1 MVTKKETSDLDFE
14 SLLEKY
20 DYKFQKGDLVKGII
34 CGFDSQGVM
43 VDIGAK
49 TIAVIPTYE
58 AVDKGENPE
67 DKFQKGQE
75 GEFLIIKEE
84 DEDGKFLLSK
94 KKVDFAYAWK
104 ELEKAKADD
113 ETIMGTVVNVVKGGV
128 LVDVSGVRGF
138 IPSSQLRTRESD
150 VEVGSKLELKILTL
164 DAQQN
169 NFILSN
175 KKVYEDTAEEARK
188 NIFSQ
193 IEAGQ
198 VVKGEV
204 VRITDFG
211 AFIDL
216 GGIDG
221 LLPLSQ
227 LSWRWIDHPTD
238 ILKVGDKID
247 VEVIAVDHDKQR
259 VSLSLKNLE
268 PDPWIEAEK
277 QIKEGDKVEGT
288 VTRLKHFGAFVE
300 VYDKQRVSLSLK
312 NLEPDPWI
320 EAEKQIKEGDKVEGT
335 VTRLKHFGAFVEVFP
350 GVEALL
356 PHNEVVDYQNDSKNI
371 LQVGDKISTYI
382 LKFNPSDK
390 RIALSIHEQS
400 VSEAGTEE

>member
-1 MVTKKETSDLDFE
+1 MVTKKETVDLDFE
-14 SLLEKY
+14 ALLDKY
-20 DYKFQKGDLVKGII
+20 DYKFQKGDLVKGVI

-49 TIAVIPTYE
+49 TTAIIPTYE
-58 AVDKGENPE
+58 AVEKGENIE
-67 DKFQKGQE
+67 DKFEKGQE

-84 DEDGKFLLSK
+84 DEDGRFLLSK

-104 ELEKAKADD
+104 ELEKAKAAD
-113 ETIMGTVVNVVKGGV
+113 ETIIGTVANIVKGGI

-138 IPSSQLRTRESD
+138 IPSSQLRTRETD

-193 IEAGQ
+193 IEPGQ

-238 ILKVGDKID
+238 ILNVGDKID

-259 VSLSLKNLE
+259 
-268 PDPWIEAEK
+268 I
-277 QIKEGDKVEGT
+277 
-288 VTRLKHFGAFVE
+288 
-300 VYDKQRVSLSLK
+300 SLSLK

-356 PHNEVVDYQNDSKNI
+356 PHNEVVDYQNESKTI
-371 LQVGDKISTYI
+371 LKVGDKISTYI
-382 LKFNPSDK
+382 LKFNPADK
-390 RIALSIHEQS
+390 RIALSVHEQN
-400 VSEAGTEE
+400 VTEVGTEE

>member
-1 MVTKKETSDLDFE
+1 MVAKDLDFE
-14 SLLEKY
+14 ELLKQY
-20 DYKFQKGDLVKGII
+20 DYKFQKGDLVKGIV
-34 CGFDSQGVM
+34 CGFDGQGVM

-49 TIAVIPTYE
+49 TIAIVPTRE
-58 AVDKGENPE
+58 AVEKDEKVE
-67 DKFQKGQE
+67 DKFEKGKE
-75 GEFLIIKEE
+75 YEFLIIREE

-94 KKVDFAYAWK
+94 KRVDFAYSWK
-104 ELEKAKADD
+104 ELEKAKAAD
-113 ETIMGTVVNVVKGGV
+113 ETILGTVAGVVKGGV
-128 LVDVSGVRGF
+128 LVDISGVRGF
-138 IPSSQLRTRESD
+138 VPSSQLRAKETD
-150 VEVGSKLELKILTL
+150 LEVGSKIELKILTL
-164 DAQQN
+164 DSQQN

-175 KKVYEDTAEEARK
+175 KKVYDDTATEARK
-188 NIFSQ
+188 NVFSQ
-193 IEAGQ
+193 IEPGQ
-198 VVKGEV
+198 VVKGDV

-268 PDPWIEAEK
+268 PDPWLEAEK

-288 VTRLKHFGAFVE
+288 ITR
-300 VYDKQRVSLSLK
+300 
-312 NLEPDPWI
+312 I
-320 EAEKQIKEGDKVEGT
+320 
-335 VTRLKHFGAFVEVFP
+335 KHFGAFVEVFP

-356 PHNEVVDYQNDSKNI
+356 PHAELTELQNESKNI
-371 LQVGDKISTYI
+371 LQVGDKIQTYI
-382 LKFNPSDK
+382 LKFNPTDK
-390 RIALSIHEQS
+390 RIALSVKEP
-400 VSEAGTEE
+400 TEEKASEE

>member
-1 MVTKKETSDLDFE
+1 MVTKKETMDFE
-14 SLLEKY
+14 ALLDKY
-20 DYKFQKGDLVKGII
+20 DYKFQKGDLVKGTV

-49 TIAVIPTYE
+49 TTAVIPTYE
-58 AVDKGENPE
+58 AVDKGENIE
-67 DKFQKGQE
+67 DKFKKGQE
-75 GEFLIIKEE
+75 GEFLIIREE

-113 ETIMGTVVNVVKGGV
+113 ETILGTVVNVVKGGV
-128 LVDVSGVRGF
+128 LVEVSGVRGF
-138 IPSSQLRTRESD
+138 IPSSQLRTREAD

-175 KKVYEDTAEEARK
+175 KKVYEDSAEETRK

-238 ILKVGDKID
+238 ILNVGDKID
-247 VEVIAVDHDKQR
+247 VEVISVDH
-259 VSLSLKNLE
+259 
-268 PDPWIEAEK
+268 
-277 QIKEGDKVEGT
+277 
-288 VTRLKHFGAFVE
+288 
-300 VYDKQRVSLSLK
+300 DKQRVSLSLK

-356 PHNEVVDYQNDSKNI
+356 PHNEVVDYQNESKSI

-382 LKFNPSDK
+382 IKFNPADK
-390 RIALSIHEQS
+390 RIALSVHEASAEPAQKS
-400 VSEAGTEE
+400 TEE

>member
-1 MVTKKETSDLDFE
+1 MVTKKEKELDFE
-14 SLLEKY
+14 ELLEKY
-20 DYKFQKGDLVKGII
+20 DYKFQKGDLVKGVV
-34 CGFDSQGVM
+34 CGFDGQGVM

-49 TIAVIPTYE
+49 TTAVIPTYE
-58 AVDKGENPE
+58 AVDKGENIE
-67 DKFQKGQE
+67 EVFQKGQE
-75 GEFLIIKEE
+75 GEFLIIREE

-104 ELEKAKADD
+104 ELEKAKAAD
-113 ETIMGTVVNVVKGGV
+113 ETIIGTVVSVVKGGV

-138 IPSSQLRTRESD
+138 IPSSQLRAKEAD
-150 VEVGSKLELKILTL
+150 IEVGSKLELKILTL
-164 DAQQN
+164 DVQQN

-211 AFIDL
+211 AFVDL
-216 GGIDG
+216 GGLDG

-238 ILKVGDKID
+238 ILNVGDKID
-247 VEVIAVDHDKQR
+247 VEVISVDHDKQR

-268 PDPWIEAEK
+268 PDPWIEAAK
-277 QIKEGDKVEGT
+277 TIKEGDKVEGT
-288 VTRLKHFGAFVE
+288 VTRLKHFGAFIE
-300 VYDKQRVSLSLK
+300 VY
-312 NLEPDPWI
+312 
-320 EAEKQIKEGDKVEGT
+320 
-335 VTRLKHFGAFVEVFP
+335 P

-356 PHNEVVDYQNDSKNI
+356 PHNEVADYQNSTDTIIK
-371 LQVGDKISTYI
+371 VGDKINTYI
-382 LKFNPSDK
+382 MKFNPDDK
-390 RIALSIHEQS
+390 RIALSVHEQNPQE
-400 VSEAGTEE
+400 EAKQEEE

>member
-1 MVTKKETSDLDFE
+1 MGFKMVAEDLDFE
-14 SLLEKY
+14 ELLKKY
-20 DYKFQKGDLVKGII
+20 DYKFQKGDLVKGIV

-49 TIAVIPTYE
+49 TTAAVPLRE
-58 AVDKGENPE
+58 AVEKDEKPE
-67 DKFQKGQE
+67 DKFEKGKE
-75 GEFLIIKEE
+75 YEFLIIRDE

-104 ELEKAKADD
+104 ELEKAKEAD
-113 ETIMGTVVNVVKGGV
+113 ETILGTVAGIVKGGV
-128 LVDVSGVRGF
+128 LIDISGVRGF
-138 IPSSQLRTRESD
+138 VPSSQLRMRETD
-150 VEVGSKLELKILTL
+150 LEVGSKIELKILTL
-164 DAQQN
+164 DSQQN

-175 KKVYEDTAEEARK
+175 KKVYDDTVVETRK
-188 NIFSQ
+188 NVFSQ
-193 IEAGQ
+193 IEPGQ
-198 VVKGEV
+198 VLKGEV

-238 ILKVGDKID
+238 ILKVGEKID

-268 PDPWIEAEK
+268 PDPWLAAEK
-277 QIKEGDKVEGT
+277 EIKEGDKVEGT
-288 VTRLKHFGAFVE
+288 ITR
-300 VYDKQRVSLSLK
+300 
-312 NLEPDPWI
+312 I
-320 EAEKQIKEGDKVEGT
+320 
-335 VTRLKHFGAFVEVFP
+335 KHFGAFVEVFP

-356 PHNEVVDYQNDSKNI
+356 PHAEVVELQNAKKNI
-371 LQVGDKISTYI
+371 LQVGDKIETYI
-382 LKFNPSDK
+382 LKFNPTDK
-390 RIALSIHEQS
+390 RIALTTKENPE
-400 VSEAGTEE
+400 EAAPVEDVVEE

>member
-1 MVTKKETSDLDFE
+1 MVTKKETTDQDFE
-14 SLLEKY
+14 TLLEKY
-20 DYKFQKGDLVKGII
+20 DYKFQKGDLVKGIV
-34 CGFDSQGVM
+34 CGFDSQGVL

-49 TIAVIPTYE
+49 TVAVIPTYE
-58 AVDKGENPE
+58 AVDKGENIE
-67 DKFQKGQE
+67 DKFKKGDE

-104 ELEKAKADD
+104 ELEKAKAEDQ
-113 ETIMGTVVNVVKGGV
+113 TILGTVVNVVKGGV
-128 LVDVSGVRGF
+128 LVEVSGVRGF

-150 VEVGSKLELKILTL
+150 VEVGAKLELKILTL

-238 ILKVGDKID
+238 ILNVGDKID
-247 VEVIAVDHDKQR
+247 VEVIGVDHDKQR

-277 QIKEGDKVEGT
+277 K
-288 VTRLKHFGAFVE
+288 
-300 VYDKQRVSLSLK
+300 
-312 NLEPDPWI
+312 
-320 EAEKQIKEGDKVEGT
+320 IKEGDKVEGT

-356 PHNEVVDYQNDSKNI
+356 PHNEVVDYQNESQSI
-371 LQVGDKISTYI
+371 LQVGDKVQTYI
-382 LKFNPSDK
+382 LKFNPADK
-390 RIALSIHEQS
+390 RIALSVHEQS
-400 VSEAGTEE
+400 IADADEESPKE

>member
-1 MVTKKETSDLDFE
+1 MVTKKETIDFE
-14 SLLEKY
+14 ALLDKY
-20 DYKFQKGDLVKGII
+20 DYKFQKGDLVKGTV

-49 TIAVIPTYE
+49 TTAVIPTYE
-58 AVDKGENPE
+58 AVDKGENIE
-67 DKFQKGQE
+67 DKFKKGQE
-75 GEFLIIKEE
+75 GEFLIIREE

-104 ELEKAKADD
+104 ELEKAKAAD
-113 ETIMGTVVNVVKGGV
+113 ETILGTVVNVVKGGV
-128 LVDVSGVRGF
+128 LVEVSGVRGF
-138 IPSSQLRTRESD
+138 IPSSQLRTREAD

-175 KKVYEDTAEEARK
+175 KKVYEDSAEETRK

-238 ILKVGDKID
+238 ILNVGDKID
-247 VEVIAVDHDKQR
+247 VEVISVDH
-259 VSLSLKNLE
+259 
-268 PDPWIEAEK
+268 
-277 QIKEGDKVEGT
+277 
-288 VTRLKHFGAFVE
+288 
-300 VYDKQRVSLSLK
+300 DKQRVSLSLK

-356 PHNEVVDYQNDSKNI
+356 PHNEVVDYQNESKSI

-382 LKFNPSDK
+382 IKFNPADK
-390 RIALSIHEQS
+390 RIALSVHEASAEPVQES
-400 VSEAGTEE
+400 TEE

>member
-1 MVTKKETSDLDFE
+1 M
-14 SLLEKY
+14 
-20 DYKFQKGDLVKGII
+20 
-34 CGFDSQGVM
+34 
-43 VDIGAK
+43 
-49 TIAVIPTYE
+49 
-58 AVDKGENPE
+58 
-67 DKFQKGQE
+67 
-75 GEFLIIKEE
+75 
-84 DEDGKFLLSK
+84 
-94 KKVDFAYAWK
+94 
-104 ELEKAKADD
+104 
-113 ETIMGTVVNVVKGGV
+113 
-128 LVDVSGVRGF
+128 
-138 IPSSQLRTRESD
+138 
-150 VEVGSKLELKILTL
+150 KILTL

-175 KKVYEDTAEEARK
+175 KKVYEDSVEEARK
-188 NIFSQ
+188 TIFSQ

-300 VYDKQRVSLSLK
+300 V
-312 NLEPDPWI
+312 
-320 EAEKQIKEGDKVEGT
+320 
-335 VTRLKHFGAFVEVFP
+335 FP

-356 PHNEVVDYQNDSKNI
+356 PHNEVVDYQNDSKSI

-382 LKFNPSDK
+382 LKFNPADK
-390 RIALSIHEQS
+390 RIALSVHEQTS
-400 VSEAGTEE
+400 TEVGSED

>member
-1 MVTKKETSDLDFE
+1 MASDELDFE
-14 SLLEKY
+14 ELLKKY
-20 DYKFQKGDLVKGII
+20 DYNFQKGDLVKGLV
-34 CGFDSQGVM
+34 CGYDGQGVM

-49 TIAVIPTYE
+49 TIAVVPTRE
-58 AVDKGENPE
+58 AVDKDENVE
-67 DKFQKGQE
+67 TKLEKGKE
-75 GEFLIIKEE
+75 YEFLIIREE
-84 DEDGKFLLSK
+84 DEDGKFLLSR

-113 ETIMGTVVNVVKGGV
+113 ETILGTVAGIVKGGV
-128 LVDVSGVRGF
+128 LVEISGVRGF
-138 IPSSQLRTRESD
+138 VPSSQLRSKES
-150 VEVGSKLELKILTL
+150 ELEIGSKLELKILTL
-164 DAQQN
+164 DSQQN

-175 KKVYEDTAEEARK
+175 KKVYEDNAVEARK
-188 NIFSQ
+188 NVFSQ

-198 VVKGEV
+198 IVKGDV

-268 PDPWIEAEK
+268 PDPWLEAEK

-288 VTRLKHFGAFVE
+288 VTR
-300 VYDKQRVSLSLK
+300 
-312 NLEPDPWI
+312 I
-320 EAEKQIKEGDKVEGT
+320 
-335 VTRLKHFGAFVEVFP
+335 KHFGAFVEVFP

-356 PHNEVVDYQNDSKNI
+356 PHNEVVELQNKKESI
-371 LQVGDKISTYI
+371 LQVGDKVETYI
-382 LKFNPSDK
+382 LKFNPADK
-390 RIALSIHEQS
+390 RIALTA
-400 VSEAGTEE
+400 SEPKAENVEE

>member
-1 MVTKKETSDLDFE
+1 MVTKKETMDFE
-14 SLLEKY
+14 TLLDKY
-20 DYKFQKGDLVKGII
+20 DYKFQKGDLVKGTV

-49 TIAVIPTYE
+49 TTAVIPTYE
-58 AVDKGENPE
+58 AVDKGENIE
-67 DKFQKGQE
+67 DKFKKGQE
-75 GEFLIIKEE
+75 GEFLIIREE

-113 ETIMGTVVNVVKGGV
+113 ETILGTVVNVVKGGV
-128 LVDVSGVRGF
+128 LVEVSGVRGF
-138 IPSSQLRTRESD
+138 IPSSQLRTREAD

-175 KKVYEDTAEEARK
+175 KKVYEDSAEETRK

-238 ILKVGDKID
+238 ILNVGDKID
-247 VEVIAVDHDKQR
+247 VEVISVDH
-259 VSLSLKNLE
+259 
-268 PDPWIEAEK
+268 
-277 QIKEGDKVEGT
+277 
-288 VTRLKHFGAFVE
+288 
-300 VYDKQRVSLSLK
+300 DKQRVSLSLK

-356 PHNEVVDYQNDSKNI
+356 PHNEVVDYQNESKSI

-382 LKFNPSDK
+382 IKFNPADK
-390 RIALSIHEQS
+390 RIALPVHEASAEPAQES
-400 VSEAGTEE
+400 TEE

>member
-1 MVTKKETSDLDFE
+1 MSLATVVYGVFLMGNELNSKSFE
-14 SLLEKY
+14 ELLAQY
-20 DYKFQKGDLVKGII
+20 DYKFTKGDLVKGVVVSI
-34 CGFDSQGVM
+34 DNSGVL

-49 TIAVIPTYE
+49 AVAYVHPKEVFCEGGKNFKE
-58 AVDKGENPE
+58 ALSIGAEYD
-67 DKFQKGQE
+67 
-75 GEFLIIKEE
+75 FLIIKEE
-84 DEDGKFLLSK
+84 DDEGKFLLSK

-104 ELEKAKADD
+104 ELEKAKAAD
-113 ETIMGTVVNVVKGGV
+113 ETILGTVVNVVKGGI
-128 LVDVSGVRGF
+128 LVEVSGVRGF
-138 IPSSQLRTRESD
+138 IPSSQLRARETE

-164 DAQQN
+164 DVQQN

-175 KKVYEDTAEEARK
+175 KKVFEDTAEEARK

-193 IEAGQ
+193 IEPGQ

-211 AFIDL
+211 AFVDL
-216 GGIDG
+216 GGLDG

-268 PDPWIEAEK
+268 PDPWIEAADK
-277 QIKEGDKVEGT
+277 IKEGDKVEGV
-288 VTRLKHFGAFVE
+288 VTRLKHFGAF
-300 VYDKQRVSLSLK
+300 
-312 NLEPDPWI
+312 I
-320 EAEKQIKEGDKVEGT
+320 
-335 VTRLKHFGAFVEVFP
+335 EVFP

-356 PHNEVVDYQNDSKNI
+356 PHNEVVDFQNESKSI
-371 LQVGDKISTYI
+371 IKVGDKISTYV
-382 LKFNPSDK
+382 LKFNPADK
-390 RIALSIHEQS
+390 RIALSVNEQS
-400 VSEAGTEE
+400 SVPVEEPKAEEE

>member
-1 MVTKKETSDLDFE
+1 MVTKKGTSDQDFE
-14 SLLEKY
+14 ALLSKY
-20 DYKFQKGDLVKGII
+20 DYNFQKGDLVKGII
-34 CGFDSQGVM
+34 CGFDNQGVM

-49 TIAVIPTYE
+49 TIAVIPNYE

-67 DKFQKGQE
+67 DKFEKGQE

-104 ELEKAKADD
+104 ELEKAKAAD
-113 ETIMGTVVNVVKGGV
+113 ETILGTVVNVVKGGV
-128 LVDVSGVRGF
+128 LVEVSGVRGF

-175 KKVYEDTAEEARK
+175 KKVYEDTVEEARK

-193 IEAGQ
+193 IESGQ
-198 VVKGEV
+198 IVKGEV

-238 ILKVGDKID
+238 ILNVGDKID
-247 VEVIAVDHDKQR
+247 VEVISVDHEKQR

-277 QIKEGDKVEGT
+277 
-288 VTRLKHFGAFVE
+288 
-300 VYDKQRVSLSLK
+300 
-312 NLEPDPWI
+312 N
-320 EAEKQIKEGDKVEGT
+320 IKEGDKVEGT

-356 PHNEVVDYQNDSKNI
+356 PHNEVVDYQNDTKSI

-382 LKFNPSDK
+382 LKFNPEDK
-390 RIALSIHEQS
+390 RIALSAHEQS
-400 VSEAGTEE
+400 TKEIEPEA